1 MANTELFQKK
11 QYINLE
17 TFRKNGE
24 GVKTPVWFV
33 EYQDQLVVITEAGSG
48 KTKRIRN
55 HPQVRVA
62 PCTVNGALLGDWIPA
77 TARFLQENEGRDID
91 RLFNRKYGLMKFLFE
106 LPNLF
111 RKKTHRAF
119 LAITLTQSSSKV

>member
-1 MANTELFQKK
+1 MPSTALFQNR
-11 QYINLE
+11 QYLNLE

-33 EYQDQLVVITEAGSG
+33 EYQGRLVVITEAHSG
-48 KTKRIRN
+48 KMKRVRN
-55 HPQVRVA
+55 NPNVRVA
-62 PCTVNGALLGDWIPA
+62 PCTVNGTLLGDWIPA
-77 TARFLQENEGRDID
+77 TAALLPENERVETN

-111 RKKTHRAF
+111 TKKTDRSVF
-119 LAITLTQSSSKV
+119 AISLSK